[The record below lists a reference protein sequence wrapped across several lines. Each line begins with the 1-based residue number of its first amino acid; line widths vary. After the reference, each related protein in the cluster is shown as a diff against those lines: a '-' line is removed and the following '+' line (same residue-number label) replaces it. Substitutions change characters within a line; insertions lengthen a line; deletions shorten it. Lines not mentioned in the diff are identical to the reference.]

1 MKKWVLGL
9 LFLAGMST
17 AAFAQGGNRKS
28 SVSGTVIDGED
39 KSPVIQATIQV
50 LSLPDSTMVTGNVT
64 DLDGHFSIP
73 VRPGKYVLKLS
84 LIHISEPTRPY

>member
-73 VRPGKYVLKLS
+73 VRPGRY
-84 LIHISEPTRPY
+84 